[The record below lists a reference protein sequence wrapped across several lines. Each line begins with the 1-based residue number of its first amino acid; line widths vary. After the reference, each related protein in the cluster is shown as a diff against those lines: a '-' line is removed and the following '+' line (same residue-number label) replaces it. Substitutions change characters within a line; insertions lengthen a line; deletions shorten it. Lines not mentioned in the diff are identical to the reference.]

1 MKNKQ
6 SRAKTASRLFKTI
19 LGFYPVMLPVTILC
33 IIFSAVVSSVPAV
46 FMQNVIAIV
55 ETSWRSG
62 DWNGVSGQII
72 RLVSILVVFYILSL
86 GAAFAFNQL
95 MAIITQGT
103 LKKLREKMFGG
114 MQRLPIR

>member
-46 FMQNVIAIV
+46 FMP
-55 ETSWRSG
+55 
-62 DWNGVSGQII
+62 
-72 RLVSILVVFYILSL
+72 L
-86 GAAFAFNQL
+86 
-95 MAIITQGT
+95 
-103 LKKLREKMFGG
+103 
-114 MQRLPIR
+114 